1 MREDKRAARAQALE
15 DAAHWHI
22 RLGDA
27 DLADADVDA
36 WNAWMAASP
45 LHARAFA
52 DIDLLWEASADVDSA
67 RVDAERA
74 RREHAEHAHAH
85 AQQRQAGT
93 ADAARVATTQVV
105 TGASFRPR
113 ASVRQPTRRRARRLV
128 AWAAVAAG
136 VSACALA
143 VGLWWPPASPV
154 PPSELHLVAAAG
166 VPRQAM
172 LEDGSRIDLDA
183 GSEVVVQYGAR
194 RRQVEL
200 VRGQAYFSVARDAAR
215 PFEVRAGGALAQA
228 LGTRFLVARREEG
241 ERVAVTEGR
250 VQVADVRV
258 GDGSPRHVVQ
268 LAANESTT
276 LLAAGALMPP
286 SRHQTAQTLAWLD
299 GNVTYRRETLGNVVA
314 DLNRHSARP
323 ILLDDATLATLP
335 VTGRWRTG
343 DLDAWLDS
351 VARALALR
359 VERDGT
365 RIVLSRGMAQPPP
378 VEAQQ

>member
-1 MREDKRAARAQALE
+1 MRDDMRVTRAQALE
-15 DAAHWHI
+15 EAAHWHV

-52 DIDLLWEASADVDSA
+52 DIDLLWEASAAVDTA

-74 RREHAEHAHAH
+74 RRERAEHGS
-85 AQQRQAGT
+85 AQPRRPAT
-93 ADAARVATTQVV
+93 ADAAHVATTQVV

-113 ASVRQPTRRRARRLV
+113 SSVRPVRGRPRRRAV
-128 AWAAVAAG
+128 WAAVAAG

-143 VGLWWPPASPV
+143 VGLWWPLTSTVSPA
-154 PPSELHLVAAAG
+154 ELHLVAAIGA
-166 VPRQAM
+166 PRQAT

-200 VRGQAYFSVARDAAR
+200 VRGQAYFSVAKDPVR

-228 LGTRFLVARREEG
+228 LGTRFVVARREEG

-250 VQVADVRV
+250 VQVADVRL
-258 GDGSPRHVVQ
+258 GNGSPRHVVQ
-268 LAANESTT
+268 LTANESTT
-276 LLAAGALMPP
+276 LLAAGALLAP
-286 SRHQTAQTLAWLD
+286 SRHQATQTLAWLE

-314 DLNRHSARP
+314 DLNRHSGRP
-323 ILLDDATLATLP
+323 ILLDDAALATLP
-335 VTGRWRTG
+335 VTGRWRTS

-351 VARALALR
+351 VARALSLH

-365 RIVLSRGMAQPPP
+365 RIVLSRGVPRAPLR
-378 VEAQQ
+378 EAHQ